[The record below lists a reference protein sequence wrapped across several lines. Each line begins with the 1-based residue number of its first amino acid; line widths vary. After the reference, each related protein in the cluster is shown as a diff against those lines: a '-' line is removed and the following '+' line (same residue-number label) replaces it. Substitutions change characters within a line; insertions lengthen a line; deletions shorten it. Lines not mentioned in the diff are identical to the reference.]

1 MKLITSLL
9 LLIAV
14 SSCTKVYVPT
24 PSEPSS
30 TYFSNNQGST
40 GTPINTAKDTIE
52 FRVAGNASS
61 VKVRYNNS
69 IDGLVQVNTT
79 LPYIVDFQTSNTTLF
94 LSLDATPI
102 SYPISTFSPF
112 LAVQIL
118 VNGNLFREATAS
130 DFQLNTLSV
139 SGTYRR

>member
-1 MKLITSLL
+1 MKYLVLALSLF
-9 LLIAV
+9 V
-14 SSCTKVYVPT
+14 VNCTKVYVPGPT
-24 PSEPSS
+24 EPSS
-30 TYFSNNQGST
+30 TYYSNNPGST
-40 GTPINTAKDTIE
+40 GTPINVSKDTIE
-52 FRVAGNASS
+52 FRVVGNAAS

-69 IDGLVQVNTT
+69 LDGLVQVNTT
-79 LPYIVDFQTSNTTLF
+79 LPYIVSLQTSATTMF

>member
-1 MKLITSLL
+1 MYKLATAVFLV
-9 LLIAV
+9 LI
-14 SSCTKVYVPT
+14 SSCTRVYVPG
-24 PSEPSS
+24 PPEPSS
-30 TYFSNNQGST
+30 TYYSNNPGST
-40 GTPINTAKDTIE
+40 GTPINVSKDTIE
-52 FRVAGNASS
+52 FRVVGNASS

-69 IDGLVQVNTT
+69 VDGLVQVNTT
-79 LPYIVDFQTSNTTLF
+79 LPYIVNFQTSSTTLF
-94 LSLDATPI
+94 LSLDATPV